1 MTTRSEKVTWSIF
14 IHCHCIFI
22 GYDIE
27 NESSTTTMASY
38 SSSSNITD
46 QFGINEIGQAMYVN
60 DVPER
65 IDRIANL
72 YGETT
77 QFINHHKD
85 LPIMGQCAAGR
96 DNTMETDIKQESS
109 TTLLPPEVSQSL
121 IETYFAHVHKFVP
134 MIHNPMFYKHIGT
147 ATDNIDPP
155 SPLLLFAMCAV
166 ASRWTNECNNN
177 NSSNISSLSSSPP
190 PSSSNVPGFG
200 YYQRA
205 FAKVEEY
212 SDAPRLSTIQGLVL
226 LTKYQEYYKRLGFF
240 RRPGLYLGI
249 AAKMCNDLG
258 LPQMESTPRP
268 GQDPQEHEA
277 KKRTFW
283 TVFMYDLMM
292 R

>member
-1 MTTRSEKVTWSIF
+1 MPTI
-14 IHCHCIFI
+14 
-22 GYDIE
+22 
-27 NESSTTTMASY
+27 TTTTASY
-38 SSSSNITD
+38 TSSNNTFD
-46 QFGINEIGQAMYVN
+46 QFGINEVGQAMYVN

-65 IDRIANL
+65 IDRIPNL
-72 YGETT
+72 YGESA
-77 QFINHHKD
+77 QFISHHKD
-85 LPIMGQCAAGR
+85 STIMGQCTDGR
-96 DNTMETDIKQESS
+96 DNAMETDIKQESAPAS
-109 TTLLPPEVSQSL
+109 LLPPEVSQSL

-134 MIHNPMFYKHIGT
+134 MIHNPMFYKQIGM
-147 ATDNIDPP
+147 ATDNIEPP

-166 ASRWTNECNNN
+166 ASRWTKECNNN
-177 NSSNISSLSSSPP
+177 VSSSSSSPSSLSSPP
-190 PSSSNVPGFG
+190 PNSSNVPGFG

-292 R
+292 RYVSLFIYKLDNMC